1 MTKLQMTM
9 VQKPTHGGVQKLYKF
24 ANGYGASV
32 ICHDGSYGG
41 PYKKDGD
48 NLWEL
53 AVLKG
58 EDLCYD
64 SSITDD
70 VVGRLTMD
78 EVNSYL
84 EKIQAL

>member
-9 VQKPTHGGVQKLYKF
+9 VQKPFLNGIQRLYKF
-24 ANGYGASV
+24 KNGYGASV
-32 ICHDGSYGG
+32 VCHDGSYGG

-48 NLWEL
+48 NFWEL

-64 SSITDD
+64 SGITED
-70 VVGRLTMD
+70 VVGHLKLD

-84 EKIQAL
+84 ERIQAL